1 MWRDKGGSYREFET
15 VAPRFLDQSQK
26 KKPAKEL
33 TAAGMLG
40 LDCRFLNFAPQC
52 VGWHNLTQYGGSG
65 SFVIF
70 WSRLWKLNT
79 AAAIPYY
86 TGMYGK
92 SRRGFGYVTI
102 GANVDEFHGSATAT
116 AKQIEAL
123 AEEYVDRLDRD
134 HDETHAQMGRLVTAT
149 TRNLTLSTF
158 VMILVVLCIAVWMAS
173 TLTGRI
179 KDMIR
184 GIRRFQEGYLQ
195 TRLAVGSRDEMG
207 ELTCALN
214 EMADTIDTGMQEI
227 REARDRAEGSDRS
240 KSAFL
245 ANMSHE
251 IRTSM
256 NAIIGMSRLALDSC
270 ENEQQ
275 RRLLQSVSVS
285 ADSLLSVINDILDFS
300 KIEAGQLTLD
310 QQPFHLW
317 ELVRSTVEVMRGLA
331 KEKHLA
337 MEVEIAQDVPHLV
350 RGDASRLR
358 QILINLLGNAIKF
371 TEKGRIRVAVTC
383 GGKKSGKI
391 EIRFVIRDTGI
402 GIDRQLQGMIFDSFT
417 QGDNTI
423 GRRYQGYRARTVDR
437 PHALPADGR

>member
-1 MWRDKGGSYREFET
+1 
-15 VAPRFLDQSQK
+15 
-26 KKPAKEL
+26 
-33 TAAGMLG
+33 MLG

-214 EMADTIDTGMQEI
+214 EMADTIDTGMQETGS
-227 REARDRAEGSDRS
+227 RDRAEGSDRS
-240 KSAFL
+240 KAPS
-245 ANMSHE
+245 S
-251 IRTSM
+251 
-256 NAIIGMSRLALDSC
+256 
-270 ENEQQ
+270 
-275 RRLLQSVSVS
+275 
-285 ADSLLSVINDILDFS
+285 
-300 KIEAGQLTLD
+300 
-310 QQPFHLW
+310 P
-317 ELVRSTVEVMRGLA
+317 
-331 KEKHLA
+331 
-337 MEVEIAQDVPHLV
+337 
-350 RGDASRLR
+350 
-358 QILINLLGNAIKF
+358 
-371 TEKGRIRVAVTC
+371 TC
-383 GGKKSGKI
+383 RMKSGH
-391 EIRFVIRDTGI
+391 R
-402 GIDRQLQGMIFDSFT
+402 
-417 QGDNTI
+417 
-423 GRRYQGYRARTVDR
+423 
-437 PHALPADGR
+437 